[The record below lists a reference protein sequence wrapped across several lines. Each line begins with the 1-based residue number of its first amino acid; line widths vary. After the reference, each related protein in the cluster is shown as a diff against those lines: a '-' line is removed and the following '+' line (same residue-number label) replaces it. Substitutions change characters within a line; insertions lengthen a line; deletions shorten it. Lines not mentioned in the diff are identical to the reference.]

1 MGSHF
6 DSAIVF
12 HNEISFLVST
22 FKYVCITIVCFSP
35 GHSFKNV
42 HSMGSHFDSA
52 IVFHNEI
59 SFLVSTFKYVCITIV
74 YKYASPFFS
83 LMY

>member
-1 MGSHF
+1 
-6 DSAIVF
+6 
-12 HNEISFLVST
+12 
-22 FKYVCITIVCFSP
+22 
-35 GHSFKNV
+35 
-42 HSMGSHFDSA
+42 MGSHFDSA

-83 LMY
+83 LMYLCFNQNLVVAARSF

>member
-1 MGSHF
+1 
-6 DSAIVF
+6 
-12 HNEISFLVST
+12 L
-22 FKYVCITIVCFSP
+22 CFSP

-83 LMY
+83 LMYLCFNQNLVVAARSF